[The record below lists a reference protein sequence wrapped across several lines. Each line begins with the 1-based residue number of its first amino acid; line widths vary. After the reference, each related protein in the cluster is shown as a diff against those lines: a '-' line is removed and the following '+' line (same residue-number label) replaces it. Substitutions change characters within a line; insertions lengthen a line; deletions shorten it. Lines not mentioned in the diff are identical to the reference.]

1 MHKLKR
7 SKAQRQPQTVYVVI
21 NPIAPVAAF
30 ATIGEA
36 QTFVEMQPN
45 PQYYTIC
52 RLRVRTLVGAK
63 RAMTRRRL
71 SAEGVRR

>member
-45 PQYYTIC
+45 PRVLQY
-52 RLRVRTLVGAK
+52 LP
-63 RAMTRRRL
+63 
-71 SAEGVRR
+71 S